1 MLGPK
6 GSGTEAAFL
15 AVVARLVR
23 GLTSPREVGYWDPG
37 PLGPCRGC
45 YGLILW
51 GQLRPD
57 PAPNPK
63 VAEDLGRED
72 CPLYSQGPRVQGR
85 QGD

>member
-15 AVVARLVR
+15 AAAVRLVR
-23 GLTSPREVGYWDPG
+23 GLTSPREVGCDPG
-37 PLGPCRGC
+37 TLGPCRGC

-57 PAPNPK
+57 PSPNLK
-63 VAEDLGRED
+63 VTENLGRED
-72 CPLYSQGPRVQGR
+72 CPLHSQGPRVQGR